1 MHIIKAD
8 HLEHLKHLDH
18 LYHPDHSALLST
30 FRVLVYRRDISTFL
44 NYLMMKTIYFLK
56 PYYPA

>member
-8 HLEHLKHLDH
+8 HLDHLKHLDR
-18 LYHPDHSALLST
+18 PALLPT

-44 NYLMMKTIYFLK
+44 NYLMMKTLYFL
-56 PYYPA
+56 